1 MPKPLAPIRLC
12 QLDFDE
18 EDNNAT
24 VTFYFGE
31 EVNKNTGDY
40 DEISEEVMCPSP
52 DYFTPDQIVT
62 RAALKLTERLEKA
75 AAFLTQKYGKA
86 D

>member
-1 MPKPLAPIRLC
+1 MSEPIAPIRVRTVE
-12 QLDFDE
+12 FIE
-18 EDNNAT
+18 EDHKAT

-31 EVNKNTGDY
+31 EIDGNTGDY
-40 DEISEEVMCPSP
+40 ETLSEEVVYPSS

-62 RAALKLTERLEKA
+62 RAALLLTKRLEKA
-75 AAFLTQKYGKA
+75 AAFLSQKYGRE

>member
-1 MPKPLAPIRLC
+1 MPEPLAPIRLC
-12 QLDFDE
+12 NVEFIE
-18 EDNNAT
+18 EDSKAT

-31 EVNKNTGDY
+31 KVNNKTGGY
-40 DEISEEVMCPSP
+40 DEISEEVAYPSP

-62 RAALKLTERLEKA
+62 RAALNLTKRLEKA
-75 AAFLTQKYGKA
+75 AAFLTHKYGRE

>member
-1 MPKPLAPIRLC
+1 M
-12 QLDFDE
+12 
-18 EDNNAT
+18 
-24 VTFYFGE
+24 Y
-31 EVNKNTGDY
+31 
-40 DEISEEVMCPSP
+40 PSP